1 LEAADATRNAYR
13 FRLRREL
20 TAARSEAQ
28 QLRAASTELQRNLQD
43 DEAAMT
49 NLQSINA
56 DLQRQLQALDNITTF
71 LAKVARGETG
81 GEE

>member
-1 LEAADATRNAYR
+1 
-13 FRLRREL
+13 LRREL

-43 DEAAMT
+43 DEAAMR
-49 NLQSINA
+49 NLQPVNA
-56 DLQRQLQALDNITTF
+56 DLQQQLRAFSNITKF
-71 LAKVARGETG
+71 LAEVVRGETR